1 MTNHFS
7 KDLYRSLSDTE
18 NFPLD
23 DCLTQLFPDYLCSRG
38 TSEAIDRA
46 GADLEIFR
54 KSGHVFADLKV
65 RDEDPR
71 LWGADDLAVELYSVL
86 EKRIRGYQNR
96 KADFLIWLF
105 KPTGR
110 AVMIDFQ
117 SFKKCYDANWDFWHF
132 WRAEKPQRTVMPDGT
147 TYHSVHC
154 YVPAK
159 LFSAGIKEVYARGDR
174 QPRAA
179 AA

>member
-7 KDLYRSLSDTE
+7 EDLSRSLSDTK

-23 DCLTQLFPDYLCSRG
+23 DCLAQLFPDYLCSRE

-46 GADLEIFR
+46 GSDLEIFR
-54 KSGHVFADLKV
+54 KSGHDFADLKV

-71 LWGADDLAVELYSVL
+71 IWGADDLAVELYSVF

-96 KADFLIWLF
+96 KADYLIWLF

-110 AVMIDFQ
+110 AVMIEFR
-117 SFKKCYDANWDFWHF
+117 SFKKCYDANWDYWHF
-132 WRAEKPQRTVMPDGT
+132 WRAESPQRTRMRDGT

-154 YVPAK
+154 YVPLQ
-159 LFSAGIKEVYARGDR
+159 LFKAGVTEANVGRR
-174 QPRAA
+174 SSPRSVAA
-179 AA
+179 